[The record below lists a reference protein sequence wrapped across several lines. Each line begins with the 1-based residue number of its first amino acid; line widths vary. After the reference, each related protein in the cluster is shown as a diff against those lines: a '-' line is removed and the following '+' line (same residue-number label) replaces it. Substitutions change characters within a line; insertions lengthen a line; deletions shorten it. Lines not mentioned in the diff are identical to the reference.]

1 MARSM
6 ASSGVGRKG
15 DPARGGESTLISV
28 FVVRFDEG
36 VLFDLSGTG
45 ISTLAATLR
54 VAMGNDIELATAR

>member
-1 MARSM
+1 
-6 ASSGVGRKG
+6 
-15 DPARGGESTLISV
+15 
-28 FVVRFDEG
+28 